1 MNVAIICFSCCVF
14 NVMNS
19 VKYVIKG
26 IVMAVILCCFQETN
40 VLGFKGPRKMTV
52 VIPGMNLDHE
62 RVEAQP
68 NTVSDRVLISLDT
81 DRRLY
86 QLNMNHHK
94 AYVT

>member
-1 MNVAIICFSCCVF
+1 MIIICFRCCVT

-19 VKYVIKG
+19 FKYMIKG
-26 IVMAVILCCFQETN
+26 IVMCCFQETN

-81 DRRLY
+81 DKRLY
-86 QLNMNHHK
+86 QHNMNHYK
-94 AYVT
+94 AYMT